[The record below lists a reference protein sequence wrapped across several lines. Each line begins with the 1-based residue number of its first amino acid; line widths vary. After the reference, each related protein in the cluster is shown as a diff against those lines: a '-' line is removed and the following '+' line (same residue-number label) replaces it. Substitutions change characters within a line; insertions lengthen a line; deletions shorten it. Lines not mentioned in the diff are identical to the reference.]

1 MEEKLRTGK
10 DERLMFLL
18 DTFLEGKE
26 DCQAD
31 EQVLGVV
38 PMDYVSAYLDTPDA
52 TETSAESTI
61 RSKTEQ
67 LLDSFLSADHTALS
81 MPDQTALP
89 ASAAQDETDDEQ
101 GQDDTEQ
108 LDDSY
113 FTETLAR
120 IYLKQHRYDKALEI
134 IRSLY
139 LNFPN
144 KSIYFAD
151 QIRYLEI
158 LVRINQKK

>member
-1 MEEKLRTGK
+1 MMGESK

-18 DTFLEGKE
+18 DSFLEGKE
-26 DCQAD
+26 DSSD
-31 EQVLGVV
+31 HDMVLGAV
-38 PMDYVSAYLDTPDA
+38 PMDYVMDYLSTPDNS
-52 TETSAESTI
+52 ETGAESAI

-67 LLDSFLSADHTALS
+67 LLDSFLATDHEKPSFSLQLQIPGDNVQDIDNAD
-81 MPDQTALP
+81 
-89 ASAAQDETDDEQ
+89 AQEEE
-101 GQDDTEQ
+101 TEQ
-108 LDDSY
+108 LDESY

-151 QIRYLEI
+151 QIRYLDI
-158 LVRINQKK
+158 LVRINQKNK

>member
-1 MEEKLRTGK
+1 MGQTK
-10 DERLMFLL
+10 DERVMSLL
-18 DTFLEGKE
+18 DSFLEGRGEKSDNVAE
-26 DCQAD
+26 
-31 EQVLGVV
+31 LSSV
-38 PMDYVSAYLDTPDA
+38 PMDYVSAYLNAPDA
-52 TETSAESTI
+52 NESAGDKAI

-67 LLDSFLSADHTALS
+67 LLDTFLSSDYKRPEFAPSTEDVQEKAA
-81 MPDQTALP
+81 PDEAESDTEPL
-89 ASAAQDETDDEQ
+89 
-101 GQDDTEQ
+101 DDT
-108 LDDSY
+108 Y

-151 QIRYLEI
+151 QIRYLEK
-158 LVRINQKK
+158 LVRINQKSE

>member
-1 MEEKLRTGK
+1 MGEGK

-18 DTFLEGKE
+18 DSFLEDKE
-26 DCQAD
+26 DCSVHD
-31 EQVLGVV
+31 QVLGAV
-38 PMDYVSAYLDTPDA
+38 PMDYVADYLSTPDKS
-52 TETSAESTI
+52 ETGAESAI

-67 LLDSFLSADHTALS
+67 LLDTFLATDLERPSFSLQLQAPGEDVRDIADADT
-81 MPDQTALP
+81 Q
-89 ASAAQDETDDEQ
+89 EE
-101 GQDDTEQ
+101 DTEQ
-108 LDDSY
+108 LDESY

-120 IYLKQHRYDKALEI
+120 IYLKQRRYDKALEI

-151 QIRYLEI
+151 QIRYLDI
-158 LVRINQKK
+158 LVRINQKNK

>member
-1 MEEKLRTGK
+1 MGQTK
-10 DERLMFLL
+10 DERVMSLL
-18 DTFLEGKE
+18 DSFLEGRGEKSDDVAE
-26 DCQAD
+26 LAS
-31 EQVLGVV
+31 V
-38 PMDYVSAYLDTPDA
+38 PMDYVSAYLNTPDA
-52 TETSAESTI
+52 GESARDKSI

-67 LLDSFLSADHTALS
+67 LLDTFLSSDYKRPEFAQEADDVQDKSTAEDACSDTEPL
-81 MPDQTALP
+81 
-89 ASAAQDETDDEQ
+89 
-101 GQDDTEQ
+101 DDT
-108 LDDSY
+108 Y

-151 QIRYLEI
+151 QIRYLEK
-158 LVRINQKK
+158 LVRINQKSE

>member
-1 MEEKLRTGK
+1 MGEGK

-18 DTFLEGKE
+18 DSFLEDKE
-26 DCQAD
+26 DCSVHD
-31 EQVLGVV
+31 QVLGAV
-38 PMDYVSAYLDTPDA
+38 PMDYVSDYLSIPDKS
-52 TETSAESTI
+52 ETGAESAI

-67 LLDSFLSADHTALS
+67 LLDAFLATDHERPSFNLEFQKGECDT
-81 MPDQTALP
+81 
-89 ASAAQDETDDEQ
+89 QDSDYSDTREDEA
-101 GQDDTEQ
+101 EQ

-151 QIRYLEI
+151 QIRYLDI

>member
-1 MEEKLRTGK
+1 MGK

-18 DTFLEGKE
+18 DSFLEGKE
-26 DCQAD
+26 DVTSD
-31 EQVLGVV
+31 DQVLGAV
-38 PMDYVSAYLDTPDA
+38 PMDYVTAYLETPDSA
-52 TETSAESTI
+52 ETGAESTI

-67 LLDSFLSADHTALS
+67 LLDTFLAADHSKPVAK
-81 MPDQTALP
+81 PQDRVVEP
-89 ASAAQDETDDEQ
+89 AADDED
-101 GQDDTEQ
+101 DDTEQ

-120 IYLKQHRYDKALEI
+120 IYLKQHRYGKALEI

>member
-1 MEEKLRTGK
+1 MEETR

-18 DTFLEGKE
+18 DSFLEGKE
-26 DCQAD
+26 DCSKDALVP
-31 EQVLGVV
+31 EAV
-38 PMDYVSAYLDTPDA
+38 PMDYVSAYLDSPSRD
-52 TETSAESTI
+52 ESAQDKMI
-61 RSKTEQ
+61 CSKTEQ
-67 LLDSFLSADHTALS
+67 LLDSFLAADHT
-81 MPDQTALP
+81 MPQLVPSDM
-89 ASAAQDETDDEQ
+89 SSDED
-101 GQDDTEQ
+101 DDTEQ

-158 LVRINQKK
+158 LVRINQK